1 VSRSVLLE
9 RPGRQRVVKGEVPG
23 PGPGEVLV
31 RVAAA
36 GICGSDREL
45 YEGGRPESYRAF
57 PIVPGHEW
65 SGTIEEAG
73 LGVDPALIG
82 RPTVGEGF
90 VNCQVCARCRA
101 GDTNLCGAGYDEI
114 GFTRPGAFAD
124 HLIVPARLLH
134 PLPAGTDLRA
144 AVLLE
149 PAAVAA
155 AAVLRA
161 APVPGERVGVVGA
174 GTLGLLTIQLLAACS
189 PAELVVSDPR
199 AGREAVARAGGATA
213 CFHPDR
219 LDARSLDALDLDVVV
234 ETAGARDSAA
244 AAARQVR
251 RGGRLVL
258 TGIPGMI
265 AEMLSPSLI
274 VERQLTVTSVFG
286 APSAAWTHAVR
297 VFAAGLLDLGS
308 LVTHELPLEAYPDAV
323 ALLGQGGED
332 VGKIILRP

>member
-1 VSRSVLLE
+1 MSRSVLLE
-9 RPGRQRVVKGEVPG
+9 RPGHQRVVKGEVPR
-23 PGPGEVLV
+23 PGPDEVLV

-45 YEGGRPESYRAF
+45 YEGGRPAAYRTF

-73 LGVDPALIG
+73 PGVDPSLVG

-90 VNCQVCARCRA
+90 VNCQVCDRCRA
-101 GDTNLCGAGYDEI
+101 GDTNLCDAGYDEI

-155 AAVLRA
+155 AAVRRA

-174 GTLGLLTIQLLAACS
+174 GTLGLLTIQMLAASS

-199 AGREAVARAGGATA
+199 AGREAIAGAGGATA
-213 CFHPDR
+213 YFHPDR
-219 LDARSLDALDLDVVV
+219 LGALDLDLVV

-258 TGIPGMI
+258 TGIPG
-265 AEMLSPSLI
+265 AVSEMLSPSMI

-297 VFAAGLLDLGS
+297 VFTSGLLDLGP

>member
-9 RPGRQRVVKGEVPG
+9 RPGHHRVVKGEVPG

-45 YEGGRPESYRAF
+45 YEGGRPEAYRTF

-65 SGTIEEAG
+65 SGTIQEAG
-73 LGVDPALIG
+73 HGVDPSLVG

-90 VNCQVCARCRA
+90 VNCQVCDRCRA

-174 GTLGLLTIQLLAACS
+174 GTLGLLTVQLLAASS

-199 AGREAVARAGGATA
+199 AGRETVAAAGGATA
-213 CFHPDR
+213 YFHPDR
-219 LDARSLDALDLDVVV
+219 LGALDLDVVV

-258 TGIPGMI
+258 TGIPGVVS
-265 AEMLSPSLI
+265 EMLSPSMI

-297 VFAAGLLDLGS
+297 VFASGLLDLGA

>member
-9 RPGRQRVVKGEVPG
+9 GPGRQRIVKGEVHR

-45 YEGGRPESYRAF
+45 YEGGRPEPYRTF

-73 LGVDPALIG
+73 PGVDPSLVG

-90 VNCQVCARCRA
+90 VNCQVCDRCRA

-174 GTLGLLTIQLLAACS
+174 GTIGLLTIQMLAASS

-213 CFHPDR
+213 YFHPDR
-219 LDARSLDALDLDVVV
+219 LGSLDLDVVV

-258 TGIPGMI
+258 TGIPGVVP
-265 AEMLSPSLI
+265 ELLSPSMI
-274 VERQLTVTSVFG
+274 VERQLTLTSVFG
-286 APSAAWTHAVR
+286 ASSAAWAHAVR
-297 VFAAGLLDLGS
+297 VFTSGLLDLGP

-332 VGKIILRP
+332 VGKIILRPCS

>member
-1 VSRSVLLE
+1 MSRSVLLE
-9 RPGRQRVVKGEVPG
+9 RPGRHRLVKGAVPT

-45 YEGGRPESYRAF
+45 YEGGRPDPYCTF

-65 SGTIEEAG
+65 SGTIEETG
-73 LGVDPALIG
+73 PGVDPALAG

-90 VNCQVCARCRA
+90 VSCQVCERCRA
-101 GDTNLCGAGYDEI
+101 GDTNLCEAGYDEI

-161 APVPGERVGVVGA
+161 APLPGDRVGVVGA

-199 AGREAVARAGGATA
+199 AGREPVARAGGATA
-213 CFHPDR
+213 YFHPDQ
-219 LDARSLDALDLDVVV
+219 LGELDLDVVV
-234 ETAGARDSAA
+234 ETAGARDSSA

-258 TGIPGMI
+258 TGIPGVVP
-265 AEMLSPSLI
+265 EMLSPSMI
-274 VERQLTVTSVFG
+274 VGRQLTVTSVFG
-286 APSAAWTHAVR
+286 ASSAAWAHAVR
-297 VFAAGLLDLGS
+297 AFTTGLFALGP
-308 LVTHELPLEAYPDAV
+308 LVTHELPLEDYPDAV
-323 ALLGQGGED
+323 ALLGQGGDD
-332 VGKIILRP
+332 VGKIVLKP

>member
-1 VSRSVLLE
+1 VSRSILLE
-9 RPGRQRVVKGEVPG
+9 QPGRHRLVTREVPT
-23 PGPGEVLV
+23 PGPGEALV

-45 YEGGRPESYRAF
+45 YEGGRPAPYRTY
-57 PIVPGHEW
+57 PVVPGHEW
-65 SGTIEEAG
+65 SGTVQETG
-73 LGVDPALIG
+73 PGVDPGLVG

-90 VNCQVCARCRA
+90 VNCQVCERCRA
-101 GDTNLCGAGYDEI
+101 GDTNLCVAGYDEI

-161 APVPGERVGVVGA
+161 APLPGERVGVVGA
-174 GTLGLLTIQLLAACS
+174 GTLGLLTIQLLAASS

-199 AGREAVARAGGATA
+199 AGRETVARAGGATA
-213 CFHPDR
+213 YFHPDE
-219 LDARSLDALDLDVVV
+219 LGELDLDVVV

-244 AAARQVR
+244 AAARLVR

-258 TGIPGMI
+258 TGIPGVTP
-265 AEMLSPSLI
+265 EMLSPSLI
-274 VERQLTVTSVFG
+274 VGHQLALTSVFG
-286 APSAAWTHAVR
+286 ASSAEWAHAVR
-297 VFAAGLLDLGS
+297 AFASGLLTLGP
-308 LVTHELPLEAYPDAV
+308 LVTHELPLEDYPDAV
-323 ALLGQGGED
+323 ALLGQGGDD
-332 VGKIILRP
+332 VGKIILKP

>member
-9 RPGRQRVVKGEVPG
+9 RPGRQRVVKGEVPE

-31 RVAAA
+31 GVAAA

-45 YEGGRPESYRAF
+45 YEGGRPEPYRRF

-65 SGTIEEAG
+65 SGTIEAAG
-73 LGVDPALIG
+73 PGVDPSLVG

-90 VNCQVCARCRA
+90 VNCQVCDRCRA

-161 APVPGERVGVVGA
+161 AVVPGERVGVVGA
-174 GTLGLLTIQLLAACS
+174 GTLGLLTIQLLAASS

-199 AGREAVARAGGATA
+199 AGRETAAKAGGATA
-213 CFHPDR
+213 YFHPDR
-219 LDARSLDALDLDVVV
+219 LGALDLDVVV

-258 TGIPGMI
+258 TGIPGTV
-265 AEMLSPSLI
+265 AEALSPSMI
-274 VERQLTVTSVFG
+274 VGRQHTVTSVFG

-297 VFAAGLLDLGS
+297 AFASGLLDLGS
-308 LVTHELPLEAYPDAV
+308 LVTHELPLEAYADAV

-332 VGKIILRP
+332 VGKIILRPS

>member
-9 RPGRQRVVKGEVPG
+9 RPGHQRLIKGAVPE

-45 YEGGRPESYRAF
+45 YEGGRPEPYRTF

-73 LGVDPALIG
+73 PGIDPSLVG

-90 VNCQVCARCRA
+90 VNCQVCDRCRA

-134 PLPAGTDLRA
+134 PLPSGTDLRA

-174 GTLGLLTIQLLAACS
+174 GTLGLLTVQLLAASS

-199 AGREAVARAGGATA
+199 AGREAVAEAGGATA
-213 CFHPDR
+213 YFHPDR
-219 LDARSLDALDLDVVV
+219 LGALDLDVVV

-258 TGIPGMI
+258 TGIPGVV
-265 AEMLSPSLI
+265 AETLSPSTI

-286 APSAAWTHAVR
+286 APSSAWAHAVR
-297 VFAAGLLDLGS
+297 AFAAGLLDLGS

>member
-9 RPGRQRVVKGEVPG
+9 RPGHQRLVKGEVPR

-45 YEGGRPESYRAF
+45 YEGGRPEPYRTF

-65 SGTIEEAG
+65 SGTIQEAG
-73 LGVDPALIG
+73 PGVDPSLVG

-90 VNCQVCARCRA
+90 VSCQVCDRCRA
-101 GDTNLCGAGYDEI
+101 GDTNLCTAGYDEI

-161 APVPGERVGVVGA
+161 TPLPGERVGVVGA
-174 GTLGLLTIQLLAACS
+174 GTLGLLTIQLLAAYS

-199 AGREAVARAGGATA
+199 AGREPVSRAGGATA
-213 CFHPDR
+213 YYHPDQ
-219 LDARSLDALDLDVVV
+219 LSALDLDVVV

-258 TGIPGMI
+258 TGIPGMVP
-265 AEMLSPSLI
+265 EMLSPSAI
-274 VERQLTVTSVFG
+274 VARQLTVTSVFG
-286 APSAAWTHAVR
+286 APSAAWAHAVR
-297 VFAAGLLDLGS
+297 AFTSGLLDLGP
-308 LVTHELPLEAYPDAV
+308 LLTHELALEEYPDAV
-323 ALLGQGGED
+323 ALLGQGGDD